1 MRLHPLSVP
10 LRAVSRAIG
19 FAWAFLVGGVALSR
33 GDPVLT
39 GGAVVVAVLAVLAVV
54 GYEVAYFRRF
64 DYELTEDS
72 LDIASGV
79 FSRREREIPLRRV
92 QNVDVTRSLV
102 ARLLGLAEVDVETA
116 GGGSTEANLRF
127 VSREEAARLQEEVRE
142 RRGARERGR
151 TDRADAT
158 DSEATDAAATGV
170 EGGDPAAAGGT
181 DAEGSTGEFE
191 PTPVGERGE
200 LLFELSDRDLL
211 LYGLLSFDPRLL
223 SGVVAFATFVV
234 PSLGQRV
241 DVPNVGLAVIAAG
254 VLVLGLGVW
263 LVSAVVR
270 IVQFYG
276 FRLRR
281 VGEDLRYERGL
292 FERRDGTIPLSKLQ
306 TVSVEE
312 NVLMRRY
319 GFASL
324 AVETAGYAPG
334 QSPSGGSEAAI
345 PLAPRADVFSLAR
358 DIEPF
363 GEYDLSRPPERARKR
378 YVRRYALAALAVV
391 AAGFLVSRFVVSF
404 PWYALVA
411 LVPLAVPAATRA
423 HANRGVH
430 ADGDHVVTQKGWW
443 RRQTTVVPNH
453 RVQTVIRSQTVFQQ
467 RWDLTSVVVDTA
479 GSRSISGNGAVA
491 VDRDGSEADEL
502 ADTVVDRTLVTVG
515 VRETPGTGGGQSSA
529 AAVD

>member
-10 LRAVSRAIG
+10 LRAGSRAVG
-19 FAWAFLVGGVALSR
+19 FAWAFLIGGVALSR
-33 GDPVLT
+33 GDPLLT
-39 GGAVVVAVLAVLAVV
+39 GGAVVAAVLAVLAVV

-116 GGGSTEANLRF
+116 GGGGTEANLRF

-142 RRGARERGR
+142 RRAARERGR
-151 TDRADAT
+151 ESRAEAGDSAAGDALSENEVPVDEADRA
-158 DSEATDAAATGV
+158 
-170 EGGDPAAAGGT
+170 PR
-181 DAEGSTGEFE
+181 
-191 PTPVGERGE
+191 GERGE

-223 SGVVAFATFVV
+223 SGAVAFATFVV

-241 DVPNVGLAVIAAG
+241 DVPNVGLAVLAAG
-254 VLVLGLGVW
+254 VLVVGLGVW

-270 IVQFYG
+270 VVQFYG

-281 VGEDLRYERGL
+281 VGDDLRYERGL
-292 FERRDGTIPLSKLQ
+292 FERKDGTIPLSKLQ

-334 QSPSGGSEAAI
+334 QSPSGGSEAAV
-345 PLAPRADVFSLAR
+345 PLAPRADVFELAR
-358 DIEPF
+358 DVEPF
-363 GEYDLSRPPERARKR
+363 GDYDLADPPERARDR
-378 YVRRYALAALAVV
+378 YVRRYALAGLAVV
-391 AAGFLVSRFVVSF
+391 AAGFLASRLLVSF
-404 PWYALVA
+404 PWYALLA
-411 LVPLAVPAATRA
+411 LVPLSVPAAARA

-430 ADGDHVVTQKGWW
+430 ADADHVVTRKGWW

-453 RVQTVIRSQTVFQQ
+453 RVQTVIRRQTVFQR

-479 GSRSISGNGAVA
+479 GSRSISGSGAVA
-491 VDRDGSEADEL
+491 VDRDGGEADEL
-502 ADTVVDRTLVTVG
+502 ADAVVDRALVTVG
-515 VRETPGTGGGQSSA
+515 VRSGGSGGGGGSSSSSGA
-529 AAVD
+529 GPTAD

>member
-10 LRAVSRAIG
+10 LRAGSRAIG
-19 FAWAFLVGGVALSR
+19 FAWAFLVGGVALSQ

-39 GGAVVVAVLAVLAVV
+39 GAAVVLAVLAVV
-54 GYEVAYFRRF
+54 AVVGYELAYYRRF
-64 DYELTEDS
+64 EYELTEDS

-127 VSREEAARLQEEVRE
+127 VSREEAGRLQEEVRE
-142 RRGARERGR
+142 RRAARGAGREARRGE
-151 TDRADAT
+151 TDEPASEETGLAESETAGDEERALR
-158 DSEATDAAATGV
+158 
-170 EGGDPAAAGGT
+170 GG
-181 DAEGSTGEFE
+181 
-191 PTPVGERGE
+191 RGE

-241 DVPNVGLAVIAAG
+241 DVPDLGVVVLGAGVVVLAV
-254 VLVLGLGVW
+254 GVW
-263 LVSAVVR
+263 LVSAVLRV
-270 IVQFYG
+270 VQFYG

-281 VGEDLRYERGL
+281 VGDDLRYERGL
-292 FERRDGTIPLSKLQ
+292 FERKDGTIPLSKLQ

-334 QSPSGGSEAAI
+334 QSPSGGSEAAV
-345 PLAPRADVFSLAR
+345 PLAPVDEVFTLAR
-358 DIEPF
+358 DVERF
-363 GEYDLSRPPERARKR
+363 GDYDLERPPERARKR
-378 YVRRYALAALAVV
+378 YVRRYALAGLAVV
-391 AAGFLVSRFVVSF
+391 AAGFLASRFVASF
-404 PWYALVA
+404 PWYVLVA
-411 LVPLAVPAATRA
+411 LVPLAVPAARRA
-423 HANRGVH
+423 HATRGFD
-430 ADGDHVVTQKGWW
+430 ADDSHVVTQQGWW
-443 RRQTTVVPNH
+443 RRQTTVVPTH
-453 RVQTVIRSQTVFQQ
+453 RVQTVIERQTVFQR
-467 RWDLTSVVVDTA
+467 RWGLTSVVVDTA
-479 GSRSISGNGAVA
+479 GSRSIAGSDAVA
-491 VDRDGSEADEL
+491 VDRDDGEADAL
-502 ADTVVDRTLVTVG
+502 TQRVVDRALVAVG
-515 VRETPGTGGGQSSA
+515 VRSESGDASAGATPA
-529 AAVD
+529 AGN

>member
-10 LRAVSRAIG
+10 LRAVSRGIG
-19 FAWAFLVGGVALSR
+19 FAWAFLVGGVALSQ
-33 GDPVLT
+33 GDPVWT
-39 GGAVVVAVLAVLAVV
+39 AGAVVLAVLAVV
-54 GYEVAYFRRF
+54 LVVGYELAYYRRF

-127 VSREEAARLQEEVRE
+127 VSREEADRLQEEVRE
-142 RRGARERGR
+142 RRAATRDSDEERAAA
-151 TDRADAT
+151 ADAT
-158 DSEATDAAATGV
+158 EEPTAPADGEAATG
-170 EGGDPAAAGGT
+170 AGR
-181 DAEGSTGEFE
+181 ASR
-191 PTPVGERGE
+191 GERGE
-200 LLFELSDRDLL
+200 QLFELSDRDLV

-223 SGVVAFATFVV
+223 SGIVAFATFVL

-241 DVPNVGLAVIAAG
+241 DIPDLGTVVLVAG
-254 VLVLGLGVW
+254 VLLLALGVW
-263 LVSAVVR
+263 LVSAVLR

-281 VGEDLRYERGL
+281 VGDDLRYERGL
-292 FERRDGTIPLSKLQ
+292 FERKDGTIPLSKLQ

-334 QSPSGGSEAAI
+334 QSPSGGSEAAV
-345 PLAPRADVFSLAR
+345 PLAPRDEVFRLAR
-358 DIEPF
+358 DVEPF
-363 GEYDLSRPPERARKR
+363 GDYDLERPPERARKR
-378 YVRRYALAALAVV
+378 YVRRYALAGLAVV
-391 AAGFLVSRFVVSF
+391 GAGFLANRFLVSF
-404 PWYALVA
+404 PWYLLVA
-411 LVPLAVPAATRA
+411 LVPLALPAARRA
-423 HANRGVH
+423 HATRGVGID
-430 ADGDHVVTQKGWW
+430 DGHVVTQQGWW

-453 RVQTVIRSQTVFQQ
+453 RVQTVIERQTVFQR

-479 GSRSISGNGAVA
+479 GSRSISGSDAVA
-491 VDRDGSEADEL
+491 IDRDGEEADRL
-502 ADTVVDRTLVTVG
+502 AERLVDRTLVAVG
-515 VRETPGTGGGQSSA
+515 VRSERSDGGRGAAPTG
-529 AAVD
+529 D

>member
-10 LRAVSRAIG
+10 LRAGSRAVG
-19 FAWAFLVGGVALSR
+19 FAWAFLIGGVALSR
-33 GDPVLT
+33 GDPLLT
-39 GGAVVVAVLAVLAVV
+39 GGAVVAAVVAVLAVV

-142 RRGARERGR
+142 RRAARERGR
-151 TDRADAT
+151 ESRAETGDSAAAEDDALSENEVPVDEADRA
-158 DSEATDAAATGV
+158 
-170 EGGDPAAAGGT
+170 PR
-181 DAEGSTGEFE
+181 
-191 PTPVGERGE
+191 GERGE
-200 LLFELSDRDLL
+200 LLFELSNRDLL

-223 SGVVAFATFVV
+223 SGAVAFATFVV

-241 DVPNVGLAVIAAG
+241 DVPNVGLAVLAAG
-254 VLVLGLGVW
+254 VLVVGLGVW

-270 IVQFYG
+270 VVQFYG

-281 VGEDLRYERGL
+281 VGDDLRYERGL

-334 QSPSGGSEAAI
+334 QSPSGGSEAAV
-345 PLAPRADVFSLAR
+345 PLAPRAAVFELAR
-358 DIEPF
+358 DVEPF
-363 GEYDLSRPPERARKR
+363 GDYDLARPPERARSR
-378 YVRRYALAALAVV
+378 YVRRYALAGFAVV
-391 AAGFLVSRFVVSF
+391 AAGFLASRFVVSF
-404 PWYALVA
+404 PWYALLAV
-411 LVPLAVPAATRA
+411 VPLSVPAAARA

-430 ADGDHVVTQKGWW
+430 ADDDHVVTRKGWW

-453 RVQTVIRSQTVFQQ
+453 RVQTVIRSQTVFQR

-479 GSRSISGNGAVA
+479 GSRSISGSGAVA
-491 VDRDGSEADEL
+491 VDRDGGEADEL
-502 ADTVVDRTLVTVG
+502 ADTVVDRALVTVG
-515 VRETPGTGGGQSSA
+515 VRSEGGSGDGGSASGSASA
-529 AAVD
+529 AD

>member
-10 LRAVSRAIG
+10 LRAVSRGIG
-19 FAWAFLVGGVALSR
+19 LAWAFLIGGVALSQ

-39 GGAVVVAVLAVLAVV
+39 GGAVVAAVLAVAAVV
-54 GYEVAYFRRF
+54 GYELAYYRRF
-64 DYELTEDS
+64 EYELTEDS

-127 VSREEAARLQEEVRE
+127 VSREEAGRLQEEVRE
-142 RRGARERGR
+142 RRAARERGR
-151 TDRADAT
+151 ERR
-158 DSEATDAAATGV
+158 SEAAESAGEEADLA
-170 EGGDPAAAGGT
+170 EGEPAADEERALRGG
-181 DAEGSTGEFE
+181 
-191 PTPVGERGE
+191 RGE

-234 PSLGQRV
+234 PSLGRRV
-241 DVPNVGLAVIAAG
+241 DIPDLGVVVLGAGVVVLAV
-254 VLVLGLGVW
+254 GVW
-263 LVSAVVR
+263 LVSAALRV
-270 IVQFYG
+270 VQFYG
-276 FRLRR
+276 FKLRR
-281 VGEDLRYERGL
+281 VGDDLRYERGL

-345 PLAPRADVFSLAR
+345 PLAPRADVFALAR
-358 DIEPF
+358 DVEPF
-363 GEYDLSRPPERARKR
+363 GEYDLARPPERARKR
-378 YVRRYALAALAVV
+378 YVRRYALAGLAVV
-391 AAGFLVSRFVVSF
+391 AAGFLVNSVVASF
-404 PWYALVA
+404 PWYVLLA
-411 LVPLAVPAATRA
+411 LVPLAVPAARRA
-423 HANRGVH
+423 HATRG
-430 ADGDHVVTQKGWW
+430 
-443 RRQTTVVPNH
+443 
-453 RVQTVIRSQTVFQQ
+453 F
-467 RWDLTSVVVDTA
+467 
-479 GSRSISGNGAVA
+479 
-491 VDRDGSEADEL
+491 
-502 ADTVVDRTLVTVG
+502 
-515 VRETPGTGGGQSSA
+515 
-529 AAVD
+529 